1 MLTGA
6 AAESSSVNCDVAGQ
20 HDRQSVLDK
29 VVPGYYYRRMENGD
43 ICMST
48 CCNNTA
54 SEHGMC
60 ERLIID
66 DIVHW
71 AREYKVSPT
80 VQSEICL
87 AVFIRMCTVS
97 VVLTPCCWENCVQE
111 YGQLCKALRS
121 RCGLHSLACTSARQG
136 MLTGTYDSG

>member
-1 MLTGA
+1 MQA
-6 AAESSSVNCDVAGQ
+6 SSLVEKADRQVGCTGQ
-20 HDRQSVLDK
+20 HNRQSVLDK

-60 ERLIID
+60 ERLVID

-71 AREYKVSPT
+71 ARDYKVS
-80 VQSEICL
+80 
-87 AVFIRMCTVS
+87 
-97 VVLTPCCWENCVQE
+97 
-111 YGQLCKALRS
+111 
-121 RCGLHSLACTSARQG
+121 
-136 MLTGTYDSG
+136 